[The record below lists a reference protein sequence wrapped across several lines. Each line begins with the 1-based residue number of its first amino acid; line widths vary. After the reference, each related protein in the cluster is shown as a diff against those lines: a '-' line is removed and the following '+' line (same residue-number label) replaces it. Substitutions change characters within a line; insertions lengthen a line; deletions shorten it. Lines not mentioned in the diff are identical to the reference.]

1 MKNVLITG
9 ATRGIGRACA
19 EEFLNNGYRVFANYN
34 KSKEEAKE
42 LFNKGC
48 IIYKADVSEI
58 FEVSEMVDD
67 INKNYGGIDVLIN
80 NAGIALSQ
88 KVLTDVTDEEYDR
101 VFNINVKG
109 MFNVTKKV
117 LPSMINKKSGNI
129 INISSIWGITGGSC
143 EVIYSA
149 SKAAI
154 IGFTKALAKEV
165 GLSGIRVNA
174 VAPGVIDTDMNKHLS
189 DEDFS
194 CLIDETPL
202 QKIGK
207 SSDISKLVLF
217 LAEKNSSFITGEVIN
232 ISGGLVI

>member
-9 ATRGIGRACA
+9 ASRGIGKACA
-19 EEFLNNGYRVFANYN
+19 EEFLNNGYRVFVNYN
-34 KSKEEAKE
+34 NSKVEADE
-42 LFNKGC
+42 LLKKGC
-48 IIYKADVSEI
+48 IIYKADVSKI
-58 FEVSEMVDD
+58 SEVSEMVKD
-67 INKNYGGIDVLIN
+67 INKNYGSIDILVN
-80 NAGIALSQ
+80 NAGAALSQ
-88 KVLTDVTDEEYDR
+88 KVLTDVTDEEYDS
-101 VFNINVKG
+101 VFNVNVKG
-109 MFNVTKKV
+109 MFNVTKEV
-117 LPSMINKKSGNI
+117 LPSMINKKSGSI

-149 SKAAI
+149 SKAAV

-189 DEDFS
+189 EEDFS
-194 CLIDETPL
+194 CLLDETPL